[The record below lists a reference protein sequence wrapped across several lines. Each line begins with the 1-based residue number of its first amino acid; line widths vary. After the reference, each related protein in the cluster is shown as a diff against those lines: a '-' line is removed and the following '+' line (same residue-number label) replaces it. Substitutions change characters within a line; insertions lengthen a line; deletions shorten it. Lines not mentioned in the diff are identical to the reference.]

1 MNSLTA
7 IIVAII
13 GGGGPLMFLMSR
25 FDRRNTEQ
33 HNINME
39 ILKDIR
45 SDVRDVQ
52 KDVKSVDHRLSRHID
67 WHSHEK
73 TA

>member
-33 HNINME
+33 HNVNME

-52 KDVKSVDHRLSRHID
+52 KDVKSVDQRLSRHID